1 MYGQMGRKKRYGG
14 EVRLVRTEPFDK
26 RMRERNAG
34 GVNSRAG
41 SLLRQ
46 CLVFFVTF
54 MILLAIA
61 LAVLCM
67 FRDSLFAPEESMT
80 VLGEESFS
88 VGTPQAEPPTVSAND
103 IVVIEEEAS
112 APVIVIDPGHGGD
125 DDGCCRGGVS
135 EKTVN
140 LQIALKLAGKLEE
153 MGYETAL
160 TREDDDTAL
169 TLEERVDI
177 AEAASGSLYI
187 SIHQNACDEKE
198 SSINGI
204 ETWFRGCPEKAE
216 GANWYCDCC
225 DDSRRLAQL
234 VQMGAV
240 SGTGAKDRGLQQS
253 QDLYVI
259 RETTMPS
266 CLIETSFLSNTAE
279 RNAIGSQEYQ
289 EQLAAGIA
297 RNIDFYFHPKTMYL
311 TFDDGPS
318 EENTSAVL
326 DILQERGIKAT
337 FFVVGENVRKHPEVA
352 RRIVEEGHT
361 IGIHCNSHD
370 YDKVYESVEAYLADF
385 QEAYDAV
392 YEITGV
398 EVELFRFPGGSINA
412 YNKDIYEEIIQAMA
426 ERGFIYFDWNASLED
441 AVSSSTPEQLLQ
453 NARESTLGRKR
464 IVMLAHDI
472 VYNTRLCLNR
482 LIDQFPDYEMEPLTA
497 DVMPITF

>member
-1 MYGQMGRKKRYGG
+1 MKGQMGRKQGYGG
-14 EVRLVRTEPFDK
+14 EVRLVRTETFDR

-34 GVNSRAG
+34 GVNSGAG

-46 CLVFFVTF
+46 CLVFFVIF
-54 MILLAIA
+54 MTLLAIV
-61 LAVLCM
+61 LATLCL

-103 IVVIEEEAS
+103 IVVTEEES
-112 APVIVIDPGHGGD
+112 SIPVIVIDPGHGGD

-153 MGYETAL
+153 MGYGTVL

-169 TLEERVDI
+169 TLEERVKM
-177 AEAASGSLYI
+177 AEAAGGSLYI

-204 ETWFRGCPEKAE
+204 ETWFSGCPEKEE

-266 CLIETSFLSNTAE
+266 CLIETSFLSNMAE
-279 RNAIGSQEYQ
+279 RNAISSKEYQ
-289 EQLAAGIA
+289 EQLTAGIA

-352 RRIVEEGHT
+352 RRIVDEGHT

-392 YEITGV
+392 YETTGV

-412 YNKDIYEEIIQAMA
+412 YNQDVYEEIIEAMT

-482 LIDQFPDYEMEPLTA
+482 LIDEFPDYEMEPLTA
-497 DVMPITF
+497 DVAPITF